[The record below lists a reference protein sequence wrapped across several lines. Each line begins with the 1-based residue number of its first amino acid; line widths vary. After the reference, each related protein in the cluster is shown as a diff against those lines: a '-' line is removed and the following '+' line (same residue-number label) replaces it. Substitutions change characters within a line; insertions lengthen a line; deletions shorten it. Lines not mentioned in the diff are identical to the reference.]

1 MERRLD
7 MKQLSSLFKK
17 LNIKLKITI
26 AFSFVSILSL
36 IVIVSISYMRN
47 AEIIKENIQEMAARD
62 ANILMMDIERYFGLD
77 SESYIS
83 GISHSLIVDILS
95 KDISSYNIYEKA
107 KLVEQLNHYVA
118 ELESNRI
125 TRIRIYVEDNRLL
138 FADERNFFPMSDV
151 EKEPWYLALLE
162 SPNEIQWSTPYYPNY
177 FITPQNVIT
186 AKYLLKHPQRLMEP
200 ICVMSVDFSE
210 KGLRDILGSRLI
222 SGKHYVAVIDD
233 NANIISSTK
242 FNDDYTTGFLSELCR
257 QPYGIWHIREH
268 NYEKYMTLS
277 LPIEKT
283 PWRLLYIVNLNAA
296 LVPIARTRDFMIL
309 LSCVTI
315 VLLIALSAV
324 LSRGITKRIVNLRNA
339 AIRIAD
345 GNLEDILPEKDDYSD
360 EISDLL
366 KSFRIMV
373 GRLDALLNER
383 FQMAINL
390 KNAEIKALQAQ
401 INPHFLYNTLDIISW
416 RAIRQ
421 DNYDIYNL
429 IKNLAKYYKLSLN
442 RGRDIVPL
450 SDELDH
456 IRYYVNIQNE
466 RVNNNILLTVDVK
479 NSFLNLFLPKLTL
492 QPIVENS
499 ILHGLMEKDPPGG
512 NIRINAESTNDN
524 GYAIHITDDGVGIAP
539 GKLEEILS
547 EQKDN
552 EFRAGFGLNNI
563 RYRLR
568 LSVGGD
574 LRIDSQP
581 GKGTKVT
588 IILPHGKNAGIV
600 V

>member
-283 PWRLLYIVNLNAA
+283 PWHLLYIVNLNAA
-296 LVPIARTRDFMIL
+296 LESIAKIRDFMIL
-309 LSCVTI
+309 LSCGMIALV
-315 VLLIALSAV
+315 VLLSNV
-324 LSRGITKRIVNLRNA
+324 LSRIMTKRIVSLRDA
-339 AIRIAD
+339 AVSISE
-345 GNLEDILPEKDDYSD
+345 GNLNITLDTDDYCD
-360 EISDLL
+360 EISDMQRSFCKMVSRLSDLL
-366 KSFRIMV
+366 
-373 GRLDALLNER
+373 DER

-416 RAIRQ
+416 KAIRQ
-421 DNYDIYNL
+421 KNYDIYHL

-442 RGRDIVPL
+442 QGQDIVPL
-450 SDELDH
+450 ADELDH
-456 IRYYVNIQNE
+456 IKYYVNIQNE
-466 RVNNNILLTVDVK
+466 RMNHVIQLTIDIDDGLR
-479 NSFLNLFLPKLTL
+479 NHTLPKLTL

-512 NIRINAESTNDN
+512 KISIDALFHDNVVEIRIV
-524 GYAIHITDDGVGIAP
+524 DDGVGIGP
-539 GKLEEILS
+539 EKLEGILG
-547 EQKDN
+547 EQISSDHHT
-552 EFRAGFGLNNI
+552 GYGLSNV

-568 LSVGGD
+568 LTVGGD
-574 LRIDSQP
+574 LKIESKPDL
-581 GKGTKVT
+581 GTKVT
-588 IILPHGKNAGIV
+588 ILLPDRKDSDTSSMD
-600 V
+600 